1 MAKPTCLLA
10 FIRVPEVVTC
20 SQVAGLCH
28 AQVLHD
34 SGPPASEVFSNSF
47 FRFSRGKAPLQHTAR
62 FVLTSLG
69 QAGVLFHRFTL
80 LGAPYQNGTLQTPLA
95 TPSGFS
101 GLSIALVCACTVP
114 PLLQK
119 TLLSSRTFTNLTQ
132 CPSFLHL
139 LLAPSSAGP
148 VPSPDQLTFS
158 MDASL
163 SP

>member
-10 FIRVPEVVTC
+10 FIRVPEVVTY

-47 FRFSRGKAPLQHTAR
+47 FRFSRGKAPLQNTAR

-69 QAGVLFHRFTL
+69 QEGVLFHRFTL

-95 TPSGFS
+95 TPSGFLA
-101 GLSIALVCACTVP
+101 LSIALVCTCTVP

-119 TLLSSRTFTNLTQ
+119 TLLAGPYYPPEHSLTLLNAQ
-132 CPSFLHL
+132 AFCIFCWPHHL
-139 LLAPSSAGP
+139 L
-148 VPSPDQLTFS
+148 V
-158 MDASL
+158 L
-163 SP
+163 SPVLTS